1 MRVFDNS
8 DPQHI
13 AVKDFIFDCTV
24 EVDGVVFTIPSR
36 TASETLSA
44 IFFI

>member
-8 DPQHI
+8 DPQHV

-24 EVDGVVFTIPSR
+24 EVDGVVFT
-36 TASETLSA
+36 EVEVEVYL
-44 IFFI
+44 